1 VTASFTAI
9 ARVRHSPQ
17 TGDCA
22 LLLKLRRRSNLAP
35 LALATCLGEERREH
49 RLHRPRLAFR
59 AGGAPLVLA
68 DRLLDAEALP
78 ALRAAVLVDRH
89 KGREVI
95 PARNGGQERSVYLL
109 NGLRIGATVEPF
121 TNASLPQYRAPSAAG
136 VRSAADDDSGFLVA
150 RTIHNVEIL
159 VAEEFAPEG
168 CDTVLTDLLCVLHR
182 PICLFL
188 HLAIGQEGIWG
199 DEA

>member
-1 VTASFTAI
+1 M
-9 ARVRHSPQ
+9 
-17 TGDCA
+17 
-22 LLLKLRRRSNLAP
+22 
-35 LALATCLGEERREH
+35 
-49 RLHRPRLAFR
+49 
-59 AGGAPLVLA
+59 LA

-168 CDTVLTDLLCVLHR
+168 CDIVLTDLLCVLHR